1 MMPAC
6 PPPLEAFQAAFAQAL
21 LGRAP
26 PPAPLAGAFAVYR
39 NNVLT
44 TLGRTLEAAFPAT
57 RARIGPTRF
66 RRLAVDFVQREPPSR
81 PQLSAYGEGFPEH
94 IRRALD
100 PRDAE
105 TAAPLARLEW
115 LRQECYFGPDAARL
129 GGDGLRDVAARDYPR
144 LCLALHPAARRAD
157 FKADIL
163 ALWRHCHAGQP
174 ERADTRPRAQ
184 HALIRRADETV
195 ALEEIAPGEAAFLDA
210 LARGAPIWRAIGPAL
225 ARDPAFDLGRV
236 LGRHLGLG
244 TFCGFH
250 LEREAPSDDDPP

>member
-81 PQLSAYGEGFPEH
+81 PQLSAYGEGFPDH

-184 HALIRRADETV
+184 HPARADPAGRRDRCAGRDRAGRGGVPRRAR
-195 ALEEIAPGEAAFLDA
+195 
-210 LARGAPIWRAIGPAL
+210 ARGADL
-225 ARDPAFDLGRV
+225 ARNRSGARARPGVRPWARARAASRA
-236 LGRHLGLG
+236 RHLLWLSPGEG
-244 TFCGFH
+244 SA
-250 LEREAPSDDDPP
+250 ER